1 MNIKTKIALHS
12 VMQKVSRGII
22 TDDQA
27 EAEFKKMTGQ
37 DLKEVI
43 DPSDEE
49 TGKFLAFLETAY
61 PEPQASQPTEPEQDG
76 PEMDPSE
83 QSSDAPA
90 VPVDQPERTRQ
101 SKPKEEK

>member
-27 EAEFKKMTGQ
+27 EAEFKKLTGQ
-37 DLKEVI
+37 ELNEVI
-43 DPSDEE
+43 DPADEE

-61 PEPQASQPTEPEQDG
+61 PEPQAQQPQSEPETEQ
-76 PEMDPSE
+76 PEDL
-83 QSSDAPA
+83 SDAPA
-90 VPVDQPERTRQ
+90 VPVDRPKRTRQ
-101 SKPKEEK
+101 SKPKEAK